1 MLNYVYIDES
11 GDLGLQGSKYLILS
25 ALLVDNPVDLD
36 RIIKNMRRN
45 KFKKELKKAQEI
57 KANNSSKEVISHML
71 AKLNEVKNAKIFYM
85 VLEKR
90 KLISEYLKDNK
101 SKLYNYVAGKL
112 ARHIILNET
121 DVEIRIDKS
130 KGKQLLRE
138 DFNNYFLKNLMEKSA
153 IRKAMIF
160 HSYSHSWSGIQFA
173 DVLAWAC
180 FQKFEHNNA
189 EYVDLVKLDQEVYH
203 VW

>member
-1 MLNYVYIDES
+1 MLKYVYIDES
-11 GDLGLQGSKYLILS
+11 GDLGLNGSKYLILS
-25 ALLVDNPVDLD
+25 ALIVDNIVDLD

-45 KFKKELKKAQEI
+45 KFKKELRKAQEI
-57 KANNSSKEVISHML
+57 KANNSSKEVIRHML
-71 AKLNEVKNAKIFYM
+71 TKLNEVKNAKIFYV
-85 VLEKR
+85 VLEK
-90 KLISEYLKDNK
+90 KKVISEYLKDNK

-112 ARHIILNET
+112 ARNITLNEV

-138 DFNNYFLKNLMEKSA
+138 DFNNYFLKNLLEKSG
-153 IRKAMIF
+153 IRKATIF

-180 FQKFEHNNA
+180 FQKFERNNA
-189 EYVDLVKLDQEVYH
+189 EYVDLIKLEQEVYH
-203 VW
+203 IW

>member
-1 MLNYVYIDES
+1 MLNYIYIYES
-11 GDLGLQGSKYLILS
+11 GDLGLGGSKYLILS
-25 ALLVDNPVDLD
+25 ALLIDNPADLD

-45 KFKKELKKAQEI
+45 KFKKELRKAQEI
-57 KANNSSKEVISHML
+57 KANNSSKDVIRYML
-71 AKLNEVKNAKIFYM
+71 LKLNEVKNTKIFYM
-85 VLEKR
+85 VLEKN
-90 KLISEYLKDNK
+90 KIMSEYLKDNK

-112 ARHIILNET
+112 ARNIVLNEI

-138 DFNNYFLKNLMEKSA
+138 DFNNYFLKNLKEKSG
-153 IRKAMIF
+153 IRKATIF

-180 FQKFEHNNA
+180 FQKFEHNNG
-189 EYVDLVKLDQEVYH
+189 EYIDIVQLEQEVYH